1 LNFQTHSKKIE
12 NKLLL
17 LHNYTQIQTH
27 RTMSSHAS
35 ATAFKTDIH
44 GIPASYALC
53 QVPGEPDGTYSV
65 VKVVD
70 VPSHDNL
77 INNSLHS
84 DTPMHLCDRSK
95 LITQH
100 RLGNSELPH
109 RTIDPAIY
117 DQCEID
123 WYGAGVLPTPLYMC
137 FIIARKCYLC
147 GDMQASSDNI
157 NGECTENF
165 KEGYRY
171 CNECAPYFRQALY
184 KTLAPIWR
192 FRLAYEQAK
201 DDPNP
206 KSSFRVPIWVHRTR
220 RDESGKSD
228 RTNSGRPFRY
238 TRWFVSSWIPQK
250 SINKNDPNPENHFE
264 EDLICVEEWN
274 VSFGDPMS
282 KLVSVMDVFFANQGS
297 LCDPN
302 YDPNVDDPLN
312 QIRHMTLDEKQA
324 IMRRDSAPFE

>member
-1 LNFQTHSKKIE
+1 
-12 NKLLL
+12 
-17 LHNYTQIQTH
+17 
-27 RTMSSHAS
+27 MSAS
-35 ATAFKTDIH
+35 NTDIH
-44 GIPASYALC
+44 GIPASYALY
-53 QVPGEPDGTYSV
+53 QMPGDPDGTYSV

-70 VPSHDNL
+70 VPDVPSSSGS
-77 INNSLHS
+77 NSFPLHS
-84 DTPMHLCDRSK
+84 DTPLHLCDRSK
-95 LITQH
+95 LIMQH

-109 RTIDPAIY
+109 RTIDPAVY

-123 WYGAGVLPTPLYMC
+123 WYGAGVLPPPLYMC
-137 FIIARKCYLC
+137 FILARKCYLC
-147 GDMQASSDNI
+147 GDMQVSSDDI
-157 NGECTENF
+157 HGECTENF
-165 KEGYRY
+165 KEGYRF
-171 CNECAPYFRQALY
+171 CTECAPYFRQALY
-184 KTLAPIWR
+184 KILAPIWR
-192 FRLAYEQAK
+192 FRLAYERAK
-201 DDPNP
+201 DDPSP

-250 SINKNDPNPENHFE
+250 SINKHDPNPENHFE

-274 VSFGDPMS
+274 VPFGDPMS

-312 QIRHMTLDEKQA
+312 QIRHMTLDEKRA
-324 IMRRDSAPFE
+324 IMQRHSAPFE